1 MKSIVWS
8 KASLDSLETIYNF
21 IFENS
26 PQNAEMIVDAL
37 LNLGDDLAKFP
48 ERNPR
53 EPLYNDESIRYFPK
67 WNFKIV
73 YRIEENRILIINIY
87 STKMNW
93 Y

>member
-1 MKSIVWS
+1 MKYVVWS
-8 KASLDSLETIYNF
+8 KASLDSLEIIYNF

-26 PQNAEMIVDAL
+26 SQNAEMVVDTL
-37 LNLGDDLAKFP
+37 FSLGDDLAKFP

-53 EPLYNDESIRYFPK
+53 EPLFNDDTIRYFPK
-67 WNFKIV
+67 LNFKIV

-93 Y
+93 

>member
-1 MKSIVWS
+1 MKSVLWS

-26 PQNAEMIVDAL
+26 PQNAEMVVDTL

-93 Y
+93 

>member
-1 MKSIVWS
+1 MKSVVWS

-26 PQNAEMIVDAL
+26 PQNAEMVVDTL

-93 Y
+93 

>member
-1 MKSIVWS
+1 MKYGVWS
-8 KASLDSLETIYNF
+8 KASLDSLEIIYNF

-26 PQNAEMIVDAL
+26 SQNAEMVVDTL

-53 EPLYNDESIRYFPK
+53 EPLFNDDTIRYFPK

-93 Y
+93 